1 MSFLNPKLSNNQVP
15 QTPENNSPSTI
26 PLTNEQV
33 WVEKQQAKNKPI
45 ETSKVTIGTL
55 LQWANSAN
63 AAFVVGDKGNE
74 VPLSHSQETRFQ
86 NVKYKIY
93 TLIAVSIFIILYGP
107 LTNAFQTTWNK
118 WQEVRTLS
126 QTINERIDDQH
137 DYQVT
142 TDYIKKIEENKADL
156 INCINNEIACEDIP
170 EEIKVNMDIVKW
182 YIQIGS
188 LQKAKMAINEA
199 KILKSINE
207 FITKNSDSLLEE
219 RKYNGI
225 VTDINIGDNT
235 VLENNIVQV
244 PINLTITFN
253 GQDNL
258 IDFLTNLEHRVFYDQ
273 VDGLNNS
280 ILYKIQEIKYDIVNY
295 KDSQDVEVL
304 LYAYAYNK

>member
-1 MSFLNPKLSNNQVP
+1 M
-15 QTPENNSPSTI
+15 
-26 PLTNEQV
+26 
-33 WVEKQQAKNKPI
+33 
-45 ETSKVTIGTL
+45 
-55 LQWANSAN
+55 QWANTAN
-63 AAFVVGDKGNE
+63 AAFVVGDRSNE
-74 VPLSHSQETRFQ
+74 IPLSHNQETRFQ

-126 QTINERIDDQH
+126 QTINQRIDDQH
-137 DYQVT
+137 DYQAT
-142 TDYIKKIEENKADL
+142 TDYIKKIEENKATL
-156 INCINNEIACEDIP
+156 INCINNEISCENIP
-170 EEIKVNMDIVKW
+170 EEIKTNMEIVKG

-188 LQKAKMAINEA
+188 LQKAKMEINEA

-207 FITKNSDSLLEE
+207 FITKNSETLLEE
-219 RKYNGI
+219 RIFNGI
-225 VTDINIGDNT
+225 VTNITIGDNT

-280 ILYKIQEIKYDIVNY
+280 ILYKIQEIQYDIVNY
-295 KDSQDVEVL
+295 RDTQDVQVL